1 MVVDSAEHDMA
12 VRMRLVEMSDDYI
25 RGVNDTHTLHIFSG
39 NLNHKGIIEPVGILR
54 IEVERDMPDG
64 IFHSRIEGAVILERA
79 DYLLAVF
86 LSAYA
91 AGINKPPFIAGR
103 TVGTVLFLAGH
114 IFDAATESAPFCYLP
129 EHGSPS
135 SVTVVFYQISY
146 EPDAFQ
152 CYSHA
157 VYELLT
163 VRLAVHFHKII
174 DEFDGTVQIVFYSLK
189 VAYSL

>member
-1 MVVDSAEHDMA
+1 MA
-12 VRMRLVEMSDDYI
+12 HDYI
-25 RGVNDTHTLHIFSG
+25 WGVNDTHALHIFSG
-39 NLNHKGIIEPVGILR
+39 NLHHEGIIEPVGILR

-86 LSAYA
+86 LAANA

-103 TVGTVLFLAGH
+103 TVWAVLFLAGH

-129 EHGSPS
+129 EHGLPS
-135 SVTVVFYQISY
+135 SATVFFYHIRN

-152 CYSHA
+152 CHSHA
-157 VYELLT
+157 VYKLLT

-174 DEFDGTVQIVFYSLK
+174 DKFNGTVQIVFYSLK